1 MKLQQESMAN
11 PEDLLVH
18 KSTGKQQQQQKRQRE
33 LTSYNRSYVFKADYK
48 QGGKCLICVLLKKQ
62 LPSFALKKGTAG
74 AFSQH
79 LDLFMV

>member
-1 MKLQQESMAN
+1 MRDELQQESMAN
-11 PEDLLVH
+11 SKDLLVQ
-18 KSTGKQQQQQKRQRE
+18 KSTGETTTTERE
-33 LTSYNRSYVFKADYK
+33 STGYNRNYVFKADHK

-62 LPSFALKKGTAG
+62 LPYFTLKKRTAG